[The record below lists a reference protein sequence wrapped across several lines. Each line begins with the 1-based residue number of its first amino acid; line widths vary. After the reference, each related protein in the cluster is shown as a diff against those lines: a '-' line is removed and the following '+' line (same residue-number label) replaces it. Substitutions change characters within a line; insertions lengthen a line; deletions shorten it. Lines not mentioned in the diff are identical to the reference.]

1 MFRRV
6 IFNSDTIGPSHRKAR
21 FDNALKG
28 RRLASRVIV
37 YDPRFLDHVAS
48 PLHVERP
55 ERLGSV
61 VARLQREGLFT
72 EVTKAAPASLAD
84 LERVHRTPYLDLF
97 RNLGEGLLDPET
109 TVHPST
115 FEIAS
120 LAAGAVLHATRVAV
134 RDGRPTIALVRPPG
148 HHAGPDYGGG
158 FCYLYNVAIA
168 AAEQVAAGHRVA
180 ILDYDAHRGN
190 GTRDIFAEN
199 PAVLYVSTHEYGI
212 YPGTGPA
219 EDSGTGEGRGFT
231 VNIPFTAGCGDASYV
246 AALDS
251 VIEPILEQFR
261 PDVVLV
267 SLGIDAHYRDPLTS
281 LTLSSSGYV
290 DLVKRSAALA
300 ARLCSNRFTIAL
312 EGGYHLEAL
321 SEVVA
326 GVVAGIE
333 GRSIPLALTEV
344 LDDQGRGREAIEAT
358 KRAQRDFWNLR

>member
-1 MFRRV
+1 MKSTPRF
-6 IFNSDTIGPSHRKAR
+6 PSY
-21 FDNALKG
+21 
-28 RRLASRVIV
+28 VIV
-37 YDPRFLDHVAS
+37 YDSRFLDHVPS

-55 ERLGSV
+55 DRLRSIVERLE
-61 VARLQREGLFT
+61 REGLFQGVEMPPT
-72 EVTKAAPASLAD
+72 ATIAD
-84 LERVHRTPYLDLF
+84 LRRVHRESYVERV
-97 RNLGEGLLDPET
+97 RNLGEGFLDPET
-109 TVHPST
+109 AVHRGT
-115 FEIAS
+115 FDIAG
-120 LAAGAVLHATRVAV
+120 LAAGGVLLATRSAV
-134 RDGRPTIALVRPPG
+134 RDRHPTIALVRPPG

-158 FCYLYNVAIA
+158 FCYLNNVAIA
-168 AAEQVAAGHRVA
+168 AAEQVAAGRRVA
-180 ILDYDAHRGN
+180 VLDYDAHHGN

-219 EDSGTGEGRGFT
+219 EDTGTGEGRGFT

-251 VIEPILEQFR
+251 VIEPILGQFR
-261 PDVVLV
+261 PDAVLV

-281 LTLSSSGYV
+281 LTLSSPGYV

-300 ARLCSNRFTIAL
+300 ARLCANRFTIAL

-321 SEVVA
+321 SEVIA

-358 KRAQRDFWNLR
+358 KRAQRDFWNLS